1 MSEST
6 KPTENPAESGNKSKP
21 LLCDV
26 FSIDEIELKGGYLES
41 FDADIVQRTLNKI
54 ENVIED
60 SLLLTKE
67 DFQVKIR
74 LFLKLK
80 KEMDTLH
87 TLSQCKNFFN
97 DGMWNY
103 KGENLSRRG

>member
-1 MSEST
+1 MNAST
-6 KPTENPAESGNKSKP
+6 KPTENLAENGNKSKP

-26 FSIDEIELKGGYLES
+26 FSINEIELKGGYLEP
-41 FDADIVQRTLNKI
+41 FDEDIVQSTLKKI

-80 KEMDTLH
+80 KEMDALH
-87 TLSQCKNFFN
+87 TLSQGKNFFTE
-97 DGMWNY
+97 GMWNY
-103 KGENLSRRG
+103 KGESLSRRG